1 MSIALEIIDS
11 KTTMLELRSR
21 QRSLLADK
29 LLDFANVG
37 AGAVVFGQFVTE
49 RPFSSQLAFLGLA
62 IWAAL
67 FVFSVALEGRSR
79 P

>member
-1 MSIALEIIDS
+1 
-11 KTTMLELRSR
+11 MLELRPR
-21 QRSLLADK
+21 QRTLLADK

-37 AGAVVFGQFVTE
+37 AGAVVFGQFVAE
-49 RPFSSQLAFLGLA
+49 RPFSSESALFGLA